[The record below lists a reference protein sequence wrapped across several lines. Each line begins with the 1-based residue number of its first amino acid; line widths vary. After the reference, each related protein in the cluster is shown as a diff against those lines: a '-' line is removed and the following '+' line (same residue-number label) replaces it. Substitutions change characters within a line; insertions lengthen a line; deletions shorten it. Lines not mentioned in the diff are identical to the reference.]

1 MDRKLR
7 GYLNKG
13 EYIRWQGNPARFE
26 LLEGVYHTRIL
37 GQWILAV
44 LFGSGTLVAYLSM
57 DGEKNPGVIGL
68 VLLVAV
74 VLILSPLME
83 RRNIRAQ
90 HYWITD
96 QRLILMCRDKS
107 LYYMPLQ
114 EVDACR
120 IIRDQTE
127 WPCLAVGGAV
137 LEDAEKQLRWRACH
151 PKVEMEAKSTGECA
165 AGMIFY
171 GIKNADAA
179 WKLLQPYLKRQAA

>member
-7 GYLNKG
+7 GYLKKG

-57 DGEKNPGVIGL
+57 GGEKNPGVIGL

-83 RRNIRAQ
+83 RRNIRGQ
-90 HYWITD
+90 RYWITD
-96 QRLILMCRDKS
+96 QRLILMCRDRS

-114 EVDACR
+114 DVDTCR

-137 LEDAEKQLRWRACH
+137 LEDAEKLLRWRACH
-151 PKVEMEAKSTGECA
+151 PKVEMEAKNTDECA

-179 WKLLQPYLKRQAA
+179 WKLIQPYLKRQAA